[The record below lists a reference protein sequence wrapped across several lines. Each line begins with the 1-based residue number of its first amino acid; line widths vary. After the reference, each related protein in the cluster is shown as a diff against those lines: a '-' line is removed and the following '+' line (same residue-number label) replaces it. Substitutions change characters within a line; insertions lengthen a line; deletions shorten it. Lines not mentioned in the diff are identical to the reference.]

1 MTQHQLDEIQV
12 AFVIWELL
20 SQLEALLWDRYFEEF
35 NAILY
40 EREKK
45 RGMEIDF
52 PFHPKKDF

>member
-1 MTQHQLDEIQV
+1 MTQHQDEVKV
-12 AFVIWELL
+12 AFIIWELL

-45 RGMEIDF
+45 KGMKTDYF